1 MKKWIAI
8 SALVGISLIGGTVI
22 SMNTDFLAKADNNT
36 ILAVDVVEEIALK
49 EISGK
54 VTSIELD
61 DDWNRKVYEVEVLTA
76 DFDYD
81 LKFDAITGELLKT
94 EKENLDD
101 DNEQEKIVS
110 VTPQTVAQQETTKT
124 NDDDDDKL
132 VNQSKAST
140 TSFISQDKAIS
151 IALQKA
157 KGNVTK
163 VELDEDDG
171 QYVYEIET
179 HDGTYEYEIEI
190 NAVTGAIIEFEK
202 DGDDD

>member
-1 MKKWIAI
+1 MKKWIVI
-8 SALVGISLIGGTVI
+8 PALVGTTLIGGTVI
-22 SMNTDFLAKADNNT
+22 SMNTDFLATADNNT
-36 ILAVDVVEEIALK
+36 ILAVDEVKEIALI
-49 EISGK
+49 EVSGK

-94 EKENLDD
+94 EKENLDND
-101 DNEQEKIVS
+101 DEQEKVVS
-110 VTPQTVAQQETTKT
+110 GTPQTVAQQETTKT
-124 NDDDDDKL
+124 NNDSDDKA
-132 VNQSKAST
+132 VNQSIAST
-140 TSFISQDKAIS
+140 TTFISQDKAIS

-202 DGDDD
+202 DVDDN

>member
-1 MKKWIAI
+1 MKKWIVI
-8 SALVGISLIGGTVI
+8 PALVGTTLIGGTVI
-22 SMNTDFLAKADNNT
+22 SMNTDFLATADNNT
-36 ILAVDVVEEIALK
+36 ILAVDEVKKIALK
-49 EISGK
+49 EVSGK

-61 DDWNRKVYEVEVLTA
+61 DDWNRKVYEIEVLTA

-94 EKENLDD
+94 EKENL
-101 DNEQEKIVS
+101 VS
-110 VTPQTVAQQETTKT
+110 GTPQTAAQQETTKS
-124 NDDDDDKL
+124 NDDDKL
-132 VNQSKAST
+132 VNQLKAST

-157 KGNVTK
+157 KGDVTK

>member
-1 MKKWIAI
+1 MKKWIVI
-8 SALVGISLIGGTVI
+8 PALVGTTLIGGTVI
-22 SMNTDFLAKADNNT
+22 SMNTDFLATADNNT
-36 ILAVDVVEEIALK
+36 ILAVDEVKKIALK
-49 EISGK
+49 EVSGK

-101 DNEQEKIVS
+101 DDEQEKVVS
-110 VTPQTVAQQETTKT
+110 GTPQTVAQQETTKT
-124 NDDDDDKL
+124 NDDDDDKV
-132 VNQSKAST
+132 VNQSIAST

-202 DGDDD
+202 DGDDN

>member
-1 MKKWIAI
+1 MKKWIVI
-8 SALVGISLIGGTVI
+8 PALVGTTLIGGTVI
-22 SMNTDFLAKADNNT
+22 SMNTDFLATADNNT
-36 ILAVDVVEEIALK
+36 ILAVDEVKKIALK
-49 EISGK
+49 EVSGK

-61 DDWNRKVYEVEVLTA
+61 DDSNRKVYEVEVLTA

-81 LKFDAITGELLKT
+81 LNFDAITGELLKT
-94 EKENLDD
+94 EKENL
-101 DNEQEKIVS
+101 VS
-110 VTPQTVAQQETTKT
+110 GTPQTVAQQETTKT
-124 NDDDDDKL
+124 NDNDDKV
-132 VNQSKAST
+132 VNQSIAST

-202 DGDDD
+202 DSDDN

>member
-1 MKKWIAI
+1 MKKWIVI
-8 SALVGISLIGGTVI
+8 PALVATTLIGGTVI

-36 ILAVDVVEEIALK
+36 ILAVDEVKKMALK
-49 EISGK
+49 EVSGK

-101 DNEQEKIVS
+101 DDEQEKVVS
-110 VTPQTVAQQETTKT
+110 GTPQTVAQQETTKT
-124 NDDDDDKL
+124 NDDDDDKV
-132 VNQSKAST
+132 VNQSIAST

-179 HDGTYEYEIEI
+179 HDGTYEYEIAI

-202 DGDDD
+202 DRDDN

>member
-1 MKKWIAI
+1 MKKWIVI
-8 SALVGISLIGGTVI
+8 PALVGTTLIGGTII
-22 SMNTDFLAKADNNT
+22 SMNTDFLATADNNT
-36 ILAVDVVEEIALK
+36 ILAVDEVKEIALK
-49 EISGK
+49 EVSGK

-61 DDWNRKVYEVEVLTA
+61 DDSNRKVYEVEVLTE

-81 LKFDAITGELLKT
+81 LNFDAITGELLKT
-94 EKENLDD
+94 EKENL
-101 DNEQEKIVS
+101 VS
-110 VTPQTVAQQETTKT
+110 GTTQPVAQQETTKT
-124 NDDDDDKL
+124 NDDNDDKV
-132 VNQSKAST
+132 VNQSIAST

-151 IALQKA
+151 IALQKT

-179 HDGTYEYEIEI
+179 HDGTSEYEIEI

-202 DGDDD
+202 DSDDN